1 MNRRFRQQR
10 PSLTRIV
17 KRKLVTFQLGQ
28 EKYAIAIERV
38 QRVLHEFTPQGVLT
52 SGQSLMAEGGQP
64 ITIVD
69 LATFFVSSEELRDWA
84 KPSAK
89 SDRHYLMI
97 CTLAN
102 REIFGIPVPEIPKVV
117 EVLETEFSEVPA
129 LYRQGNYPAAIEKII
144 CLPENQVIFY
154 LNIDLLFS
162 KTVANGS
169 GI

>member
-10 PSLTRIV
+10 PSLTRIL

-38 QRVLHEFTPQGVLT
+38 QRVLHEFTPHGVLA
-52 SGQSLMAEGGQP
+52 SGQSLIAEGGQT

-69 LATFFVSSEELRDWA
+69 LATFFVSSEELHN
-84 KPSAK
+84 
-89 SDRHYLMI
+89 RHYLMI

-117 EVLETEFSEVPA
+117 EVLETELSEVPA

-144 CLPENQVIFY
+144 CLPENQIVFY
-154 LNIDLLFS
+154 LNIDLLFP
-162 KTVANGS
+162 KMVANGS

>member
-10 PSLTRIV
+10 PSLTRIL

-38 QRVLHEFTPQGVLT
+38 QRVLPEFTHHGVLA
-52 SGQSLMAEGGQP
+52 SGQSLIAERGQT

-69 LATFFVSSEELRDWA
+69 LATFFVSSQETRDRAEL
-84 KPSAK
+84 
-89 SDRHYLMI
+89 RHYLII

-102 REIFGIPVPEIPKVV
+102 REIFGIPVPEIPRVL

-144 CLPENQVIFY
+144 CLPENQVMFY
-154 LNIDLLFS
+154 LNIDLLFP
-162 KTVANGS
+162 KMVANGS

>member
-10 PSLTRIV
+10 PSLTRIL

-38 QRVLHEFTPQGVLT
+38 QRVLHEFTPQGVLN
-52 SGQSLMAEGGQP
+52 SGQSLIAEGGQT

-69 LATFFVSSEELRDWA
+69 LAAFFVSSEELRA
-84 KPSAK
+84 
-89 SDRHYLMI
+89 RHYLMI
-97 CTLAN
+97 CTLAS

-144 CLPENQVIFY
+144 CLPENQIVFY
-154 LNIDLLFS
+154 LNIDQLFP
-162 KTVANGS
+162 KS
-169 GI
+169 G

>member
-10 PSLTRIV
+10 PSLTRIL

-38 QRVLHEFTPQGVLT
+38 QRVLHEFTPHGVLT
-52 SGQSLMAEGGQP
+52 SGQSLIAEGGQT

-69 LATFFVSSEELRDWA
+69 LATFFVSSEELRA
-84 KPSAK
+84 
-89 SDRHYLMI
+89 RHYLMI

-154 LNIDLLFS
+154 LNIDLLFP